1 MKLKYLFLIVFTLF
15 ITGLAKAQEPAKS
28 ADLILKDAYAKAA
41 KEKKKVFLI
50 FHASWCGWCHKMD
63 EAMNDASCKQLF
75 NDNYIICHLV
85 VLESEK
91 NKNLENPGAMEL
103 LKKYHGDKQGIPFWL
118 VLNKDGK
125 LLADSQIRPAGASL
139 DTMGENIGCPAKKE
153 EVAAFLKVL
162 KSTSSLSDVQL
173 AVIGKRFE
181 SINGG
186 H

>member
-1 MKLKYLFLIVFTLF
+1 MKLKHVFLIIFTLF
-15 ITGLAKAQEPAKS
+15 ITGLANAQEQAKS

-41 KEKKKVFLI
+41 KEKKKVFVI

-63 EAMNDASCKQLF
+63 DAMNDASCKQLF
-75 NDNYIICHLV
+75 DDNYVICHLV

-118 VLNKDGK
+118 VLNKEGK
-125 LLADSQIRPAGASL
+125 LLGDSQIRPAGASL
-139 DTMGENIGCPAKKE
+139 DTTGENIGCPAKKE

-181 SINGG
+181 SIGGG